1 MLSTLQRSPNYS
13 EAAYF
18 DGDHCHHCATRD
30 EFRRLQRIEREG
42 ARNDRAAPR
51 GSRVALV
58 SAR

>member
-1 MLSTLQRSPNYS
+1 MHTFQRSPNYS

-42 ARNDRAAPR
+42 ARMIERRR
-51 GSRVALV
+51 GGRVWR
-58 SAR
+58 S